1 MIKSNLGIL
10 NDALC
15 KEQNKQFKKRLM
27 KVKSSI
33 SMKAFN
39 TFNILSFSKPKKN
52 TKEQQKINN
61 NQSKNFSRI

>member
-1 MIKSNLGIL
+1 MIKPNLFIL
-10 NDALC
+10 NDELC

-33 SMKAFN
+33 AMNAFN

-52 TKEQQKINN
+52 IIEQQKINN

>member
-1 MIKSNLGIL
+1 MIKPNLGIL

-15 KEQNKQFKKRLM
+15 KEQNKQFKKRLI

-33 SMKAFN
+33 AMNAFN

-52 TKEQQKINN
+52 IVEQQKINI

>member
-1 MIKSNLGIL
+1 MIKPNLGIL

-15 KEQNKQFKKRLM
+15 KEQNKEFKKRLM

-33 SMKAFN
+33 TIN
-39 TFNILSFSKPKKN
+39 TFNILNFSKPKKN

>member
-1 MIKSNLGIL
+1 MIKPNLGIL

-33 SMKAFN
+33 TMNAFN
-39 TFNILSFSKPKKN
+39 TFNILSFSKPKK
-52 TKEQQKINN
+52 IL
-61 NQSKNFSRI
+61 

>member
-1 MIKSNLGIL
+1 MIKPNLGIL

-33 SMKAFN
+33 TMNAFN

-52 TKEQQKINN
+52 TIEQKKINI

>member
-1 MIKSNLGIL
+1 MIKPNLGIL

-15 KEQNKQFKKRLM
+15 KEQNKQFQKRLK

-33 SMKAFN
+33 TIN
-39 TFNILSFSKPKKN
+39 TFNIQNFSKPKNN
-52 TKEQQKINN
+52 TKEQQKINI

>member
-1 MIKSNLGIL
+1 MIKPNLGIL

-33 SMKAFN
+33 TIN
-39 TFNILSFSKPKKN
+39 TFNIQNFSKPKKN

>member
-1 MIKSNLGIL
+1 MIKPNLGIL

-33 SMKAFN
+33 AMNAFN

-52 TKEQQKINN
+52 TIEQQKISI

>member
-1 MIKSNLGIL
+1 MIKPNLGIL

-33 SMKAFN
+33 AMNAFN

-52 TKEQQKINN
+52 IVEQQKINI
-61 NQSKNFSRI
+61 NQSKNFLRI

>member
-1 MIKSNLGIL
+1 MIKPNLGIL

-33 SMKAFN
+33 TMNAVN

-52 TKEQQKINN
+52 IVEQQKINI

>member
-1 MIKSNLGIL
+1 MIKPNLGIL

-33 SMKAFN
+33 TMNAVN
-39 TFNILSFSKPKKN
+39 TFNILSFPKPKKN
-52 TKEQQKINN
+52 TIEQQKINI

>member
-1 MIKSNLGIL
+1 MIKPNLGIL

-15 KEQNKQFKKRLM
+15 KEQNKEFKKRLM

-33 SMKAFN
+33 TIN
-39 TFNILSFSKPKKN
+39 TFNILNFSKPKKN
-52 TKEQQKINN
+52 AKEQQKINN

>member
-1 MIKSNLGIL
+1 MIKPNLGIL

-15 KEQNKQFKKRLM
+15 KEQNKQFKKRLI

-33 SMKAFN
+33 AMNAFN

-52 TKEQQKINN
+52 TIEQQKINI

>member
-1 MIKSNLGIL
+1 MIKPNLGIL

-15 KEQNKQFKKRLM
+15 KEQNKQFKKRLI

-33 SMKAFN
+33 AMNAFN

-52 TKEQQKINN
+52 IVEQQKINN

>member
-1 MIKSNLGIL
+1 MIKPNLGIL

-33 SMKAFN
+33 AMNAFN

-52 TKEQQKINN
+52 IIEQQKINI